1 MFHIVIVTVRKFDTF
16 YAIQILPEI
25 IFGSDVLLIMNL
37 GYECGDVD
45 SLGIIYHYTVIEKC
59 TLHSVGIQVCI
70 PLYLNAILAKIYQ
83 FQKLFIV
90 ETM

>member
-1 MFHIVIVTVRKFDTF
+1 MFYIVIVTVRKFDTF

-45 SLGIIYHYTVIEKC
+45 SLEIIHHYTAIEKC
-59 TLHSVGIQVCI
+59 TFHCI
-70 PLYLNAILAKIYQ
+70 
-83 FQKLFIV
+83 
-90 ETM
+90 